1 MTRTSYNQTKIQS
14 KPKRNILIPDE
25 TTTTRNKHVRQ
36 FLGSVHETHRPKE
49 QAHIWAKWT
58 EREREKETRVKVQDL
73 LKKQALIGDDGAA
86 AGAGAFACD
95 DSVASRSAASPAS
108 SLPLLCGSSLLYVV
122 GQI

>member
-1 MTRTSYNQTKIQS
+1 MTCTSYNQTKIQS
-14 KPKRNILIPDE
+14 KPKRNISIPDE
-25 TTTTRNKHVRQ
+25 TTTTKNKRVRQ
-36 FLGSVHETHRPKE
+36 FLGSVQETQGQRSRHTYERNE
-49 QAHIWAKWT
+49 L
-58 EREREKETRVKVQDL
+58 REREKETRVKVQDL
-73 LKKQALIGDDGAA
+73 LKKQASIGDDGAA